1 MVPLPSAAI
10 IPFES
15 AAKAKAELS
24 TFKTTTF
31 TRLHTDTITSLAWN
45 STGTRLASGSRD
57 GTIRIWN
64 PERAD
69 PRNTPDL
76 KLPRGKAGVVRKIV
90 WDPVQ
95 RKGEAER
102 LATLNSDAS
111 VRIWDTKTKTVVA
124 EVRCKTSHDP
134 VLIGLAWSAD
144 GKFICAVSRDDY
156 ITLIDAQTFTV
167 LTSTRGPYG
176 ASYASFHPTHPLL
189 AVTAVQATQLHPYG
203 KLSFYTYLPS
213 SSSDPS
219 SIVLK
224 EAIQLNAHVG
234 SCSPPHF
241 SPIVPHNLLLGGA
254 DSLISLY
261 STHEFYPIRT
271 FDYNKGTGL
280 AGGVKETGWTWCGGF
295 VTRLGDD
302 GVVWVGDCETGEEVW
317 SSTSTGGGG
326 QLGLKLSG
334 SETLAWSPR
343 GYVLALTVEGGR
355 RLRGGDVMYWVILVI
370 QDDQLPS
377 TGYWSVEIPL
387 ARFLE
392 GAVLDELIKNG
403 SLLAL
408 SDTQIDSQDT
418 FCIADG
424 VLRMA
429 LTKETYEKAGL
440 EGHVSKFGKKR
451 RWNVTADL
459 KASSMVAGKKGFE
472 RLRWSF
478 TETLLSVPVRFTFAL
493 ANPTPESIALLTTHL
508 CPGTA
513 LTTVEPIIRN
523 PPQALAVPSFTPP
536 EGCTLG
542 DDYWKEWALELHEW
556 IALAQLGSGRLWDAG
571 TGRIDPYY
579 STYAPPPPNPS
590 SPLTPLTHI
599 SYMGGLIPTTVIT
612 EIFDLLWANAND
624 AQWWS
629 LNVQGSEDAPISWD
643 GRDHG
648 RDKAGSG
655 ENGYTILRMGSRE
668 EVVDEE
674 GLMWEVVGGED
685 EYS

>member
-1 MVPLPSAAI
+1 MVPLPSAGT
-10 IPFES
+10 PFES
-15 AAKAKAELS
+15 AAAAKAELS
-24 TFKTTTF
+24 TFKATTF
-31 TRLHTDTITSLAWN
+31 TRLHTDTVTSLAWN

-57 GTIRIWN
+57 CTIRIWN
-64 PERAD
+64 PERSD

-213 SSSDPS
+213 SSSSDPS
-219 SIVLK
+219 TIVLN

-241 SPIVPHNLLLGGA
+241 SPSPPHNLLLGGA

-317 SSTSTGGGG
+317 SSTSTSGGG
-326 QLGLKLSG
+326 QLGLKLTG

-343 GYVLALTVEGGR
+343 GYVLALTVEGGK
-355 RLRGGDVMYWVILVI
+355 
-370 QDDQLPS
+370 
-377 TGYWSVEIPL
+377 T
-387 ARFLE
+387 
-392 GAVLDELIKNG
+392 
-403 SLLAL
+403 
-408 SDTQIDSQDT
+408 
-418 FCIADG
+418 
-424 VLRMA
+424 
-429 LTKETYEKAGL
+429 
-440 EGHVSKFGKKR
+440 
-451 RWNVTADL
+451 
-459 KASSMVAGKKGFE
+459 
-472 RLRWSF
+472 
-478 TETLLSVPVRFTFAL
+478 
-493 ANPTPESIALLTTHL
+493 IALL
-508 CPGTA
+508 G
-513 LTTVEPIIRN
+513 
-523 PPQALAVPSFTPP
+523 LA
-536 EGCTLG
+536 
-542 DDYWKEWALELHEW
+542 
-556 IALAQLGSGRLWDAG
+556 DA
-571 TGRIDPYY
+571 
-579 STYAPPPPNPS
+579 
-590 SPLTPLTHI
+590 
-599 SYMGGLIPTTVIT
+599 
-612 EIFDLLWANAND
+612 
-624 AQWWS
+624 
-629 LNVQGSEDAPISWD
+629 
-643 GRDHG
+643 
-648 RDKAGSG
+648 K
-655 ENGYTILRMGSRE
+655 
-668 EVVDEE
+668 
-674 GLMWEVVGGED
+674 
-685 EYS
+685 